1 MKRWVNMTYFT
12 IYESLKRQSNAVLSA
27 LFLRKDPFTPLI
39 LTPIAGRFPFITAV
53 YGSFSS
59 GL

>member
-1 MKRWVNMTYFT
+1 MTYFT